1 MQKEKHGSEGPQIG
15 YRISES
21 REYWSHSRY
30 KVAVTPQKSESYGK
44 FHKNTAPNLRQKSFT
59 ALGPRKDALIK
70 KMPGRKNI
78 SLRSINGY
86 VPAKLTT
93 GKRWYVEFYC
103 YHPEKEKL
111 HRCRVSVPPIKKASE
126 RRAYAKD
133 MEVEINERLK
143 KGYNPFMSLNNPKE
157 YGLFDDACSSY
168 LKYLYK
174 MMEDGL
180 MRIKTYNGYLSF
192 LNRFRAWNAQQRKPV
207 TYMYQFKKD
216 IINAFLDYLWMDAG
230 KSARTRDNYLGWFRS
245 FVAYLME
252 KNFISEDPTANITMV
267 QGKKKYQ
274 KNRTTIPKECM
285 VLLKDHL
292 EKNDRHF
299 LLGCYVL
306 YYCFIRPKEMTFI
319 KLKDI
324 SVKNGTI
331 YIAPEVSKN
340 GKGSVVTLPDC
351 VLKLMVDLGVLN
363 YPSDWYLFSDDFIPG
378 VKYRSGKQFT
388 DAWTKVRKHFGWPEE
403 YKFYS
408 LKDTGI
414 TDMIR
419 DNTDLLAV
427 RDQARHHSLEMTNLY
442 TPMES
447 KEANETIRHRQSYF

>member
-1 MQKEKHGSEGPQIG
+1 MRQNMSCMLGD
-15 YRISES
+15 S
-21 REYWSHSRY
+21 RDSP
-30 KVAVTPQKSESYGK
+30 T
-44 FHKNTAPNLRQKSFT
+44 
-59 ALGPRKDALIK
+59 K
-70 KMPGRKNI
+70 KMSVGRKKN
-78 SLRSINGY
+78 SLRAVNGY
-86 VPAKLTT
+86 IPAKLSV
-93 GKRWYVEFYC
+93 GKRWYIVFYC
-103 YHPEKEKL
+103 YNPEKESL
-111 HRCRVSVPPIKKASE
+111 QRCRISVPPIKKIAE
-126 RRAYAKD
+126 RRSYAKD
-133 MEVEINERLK
+133 MEIEINERLK

-157 YGLFDDACSSY
+157 YGLFDDACGSY

-180 MRIKTYNGYLSF
+180 MRVKTYNGYLSF
-192 LNRFRAWNAQQRKPV
+192 MNRFRAWNVEQHKPV
-207 TYMYQFKKD
+207 VYMYQFKKD
-216 IINAFLDYLWMDAG
+216 AINSFLDYLWMDAG

-245 FVAYLME
+245 FASFLME
-252 KNFISEDPTANITMV
+252 KNYISEDPTANITMV

-285 VLLKDHL
+285 LLLKDYL
-292 EKNDRHF
+292 MEYDRHF
-299 LLGCYVL
+299 LLGCYIL

-331 YIAPEVSKN
+331 YISSDVSKN
-340 GKGSVVTLPDC
+340 GKSSIVTLPDC
-351 VLKLMVDLGVLN
+351 VLNLMLELGVLN
-363 YPSDWYLFSDDFIPG
+363 CPSDWYLFSDNFLPG
-378 VKYRSGKQFT
+378 NRYRSSKQFT
-388 DAWTKVRKHFGWPEE
+388 DAWTKVRNHFSWPDE

-442 TPMES
+442 TPTES
-447 KEANETIRHRQSYF
+447 KEANEVIRRRRSYF

>member
-1 MQKEKHGSEGPQIG
+1 
-15 YRISES
+15 
-21 REYWSHSRY
+21 
-30 KVAVTPQKSESYGK
+30 
-44 FHKNTAPNLRQKSFT
+44 
-59 ALGPRKDALIK
+59 
-70 KMPGRKNI
+70 MPGRKNI
-78 SLRSINGY
+78 SLRSVNGY

-93 GKRWYVEFYC
+93 GKRWYIEYYC

-111 HRCRVSVPPIKKASE
+111 HRCRVSVPPIPKASE

-157 YGLFDDACSSY
+157 YALFDDACSSY

-192 LNRFRAWNAQQRKPV
+192 LNRFRAWNTEQRKPV

-274 KNRTTIPKECM
+274 KNRTTIPKDCM
-285 VLLKDHL
+285 VMLKNHL
-292 EKNDRHF
+292 EENDRYF

-319 KLKDI
+319 RLKDI
-324 SVKNGTI
+324 SVQNGTI
-331 YIAPEVSKN
+331 YISPEVSKN

-351 VLKLMVDLGVLN
+351 VLKLMVELGVLSC
-363 YPSDWYLFSDDFIPG
+363 PADWYLFSDEFRPG
-378 VKYRSGKQFT
+378 KKYRSGKQFT
-388 DAWTKVRKHFGWPEE
+388 DAWTKLRKQFGWPAE

-442 TPMES
+442 TPMET